1 MQPELL
7 AHFARYLAVLISGY
21 VEQSAKELVREY
33 ARGQS
38 DDRVQRLVGKHVE
51 RFRNLDNDKLKQ
63 MLDALD
69 PDWWPILAAAHPD
82 DLEALDSIATLRN
95 NISHGGDSGVSLIV
109 VKDYLARVENVV
121 KWLVAILDP
130 PPA

>member
-1 MQPELL
+1 MVRARGRSDVKRRRDRLDSVVRQLDGTGLQPELL

-51 RFRNLDNDKLKQ
+51 RFHNLDNDKLTQ
-63 MLDALD
+63 PLHGA
-69 PDWWPILAAAHPD
+69 
-82 DLEALDSIATLRN
+82 IADGARGHRTDCA
-95 NISHGGDSGVSLIV
+95 SSAGD
-109 VKDYLARVENVV
+109 
-121 KWLVAILDP
+121 
-130 PPA
+130 